1 LRGSGPKDN
10 HRWDRANRDSAVRK
24 IRIAIVAFND
34 ILPFHLSVPCGV
46 FDAVLRAKDSPF
58 RVRLCSAE
66 GRRLRS
72 ASGFQLATEY
82 GLEELRNADIVI
94 VPSWRDAQE
103 RPPEALLAAVR
114 RAAARGKRI
123 VGLCMGA
130 FVLGHAGL
138 LDGRRATT
146 HWIATDE
153 LARQFP
159 AAEVDPDVLYVDAGQ
174 VVTSAGAAAGIDCCL
189 HLVRQLLGSEHAN
202 RIARRMVVSPFRH
215 GGQAQFIEQ
224 PVPSMAGDERLGKLL
239 EAIQRTL
246 HQPHQLDEVAARAA
260 MSRRSFTRHFR
271 QLTGTSFGEW
281 LMSRRLSEAQRLLET
296 TALPLD
302 RIAGAVG
309 LGSPITLRQHFQRA
323 FRTSPAQ
330 YRRTFNLAKAA

>member
-1 LRGSGPKDN
+1 MRSGQPEFTM
-10 HRWDRANRDSAVRK
+10 RK
-24 IRIAIVAFND
+24 IRIAVVAFND

-46 FDAVLRAKDSPF
+46 FAAVLRDEQSPF
-58 RVRLCSAE
+58 RLRVCSAE
-66 GRRLRS
+66 GKRVRS
-72 ASGFQLATEY
+72 ASGFMIATDY
-82 GLEELRNADIVI
+82 GLDELRNADIVI
-94 VPSWRDAQE
+94 VPSWRSAEE
-103 RPPEALLAAVR
+103 RPPEALLEALR

-146 HWIATDE
+146 HWVATGE
-153 LARQFP
+153 LAERFP
-159 AAEVDPDVLYVDAGQ
+159 ATEVDPDVLYVDAGQ

-189 HLVRQLLGSEHAN
+189 HLVRQLLGSESAN

-224 PVPSMAGDERLGKLL
+224 PVPSMAGDERMARLLDEIRRKL
-239 EAIQRTL
+239 Q
-246 HQPHQLDEVAARAA
+246 QPHNLDEIAERAA

-271 QLTGTSFGEW
+271 QLTGSSFGDW
-281 LMSRRLSEAQRLLET
+281 LMAQRLSEAQRLLET

-302 RIAGAVG
+302 RIAHAVG
-309 LGSPITLRQHFQRA
+309 LGSPVTLRQHFQRA
-323 FRTSPAQ
+323 FRTSPAH
-330 YRRTFNLAKAA
+330 YRRTFNAGKAA

>member
-1 LRGSGPKDN
+1 MRSGQPEFPM
-10 HRWDRANRDSAVRK
+10 RK
-24 IRIAIVAFND
+24 IRIAVVAFND

-46 FDAVLRAKDSPF
+46 FAAVLRDEQSPF
-58 RVRLCSAE
+58 RLRVCSAE
-66 GRRLRS
+66 GKRVRS
-72 ASGFQLATEY
+72 ASGFLIATDY

-94 VPSWRDAQE
+94 VPSWRSAEE
-103 RPPEALLAAVR
+103 RPPEALLEALR

-146 HWIATDE
+146 HWVATGE
-153 LARQFP
+153 LAERFP
-159 AAEVDPDVLYVDAGQ
+159 ATEVDPDVLYVDAGQ

-189 HLVRQLLGSEHAN
+189 HLVRQLLGSESAN

-224 PVPSMAGDERLGKLL
+224 PVPSMAGDERMARLLDEIRRKL
-239 EAIQRTL
+239 Q
-246 HQPHQLDEVAARAA
+246 QPHNLDEIAERAA

-271 QLTGTSFGEW
+271 QHTGTTVGQW
-281 LMSRRLSEAQRLLET
+281 LASQRLALARRLLET
-296 TALPLD
+296 TDQPVE
-302 RIAGAVG
+302 RIAEAAGFG
-309 LGSPITLRQHFQRA
+309 TPLSLRQHFA
-323 FRTSPAQ
+323 AALDTTPSH
-330 YRRTFNLAKAA
+330 YRREFRLRHR

>member
-1 LRGSGPKDN
+1 MRSGQPEFTM
-10 HRWDRANRDSAVRK
+10 RK
-24 IRIAIVAFND
+24 IRIAVVAFND

-46 FDAVLRAKDSPF
+46 FAAVLRDEQSPF
-58 RVRLCSAE
+58 RLRVCSAE
-66 GRRLRS
+66 GKRVRS
-72 ASGFQLATEY
+72 ASGFMIATDY
-82 GLEELRNADIVI
+82 GLDELRNADIVI
-94 VPSWRDAQE
+94 VPSWRSAEE
-103 RPPEALLAAVR
+103 RPPEALLGALR

-146 HWIATDE
+146 HWVATGE
-153 LARQFP
+153 LAERFP
-159 AAEVDPDVLYVDAGQ
+159 ATEVDPDVLYVDAGQ

-189 HLVRQLLGSEHAN
+189 HLVRQLLGSESAN

-224 PVPSMAGDERLGKLL
+224 PVPSMAGDERMARLLDEIRRKL
-239 EAIQRTL
+239 Q
-246 HQPHQLDEVAARAA
+246 QPHNLDEIAERAA

-271 QLTGTSFGEW
+271 QLTGSSFGDW
-281 LMSRRLSEAQRLLET
+281 LMAQRLSEAQRLLET

-302 RIAGAVG
+302 RIAHAVG
-309 LGSPITLRQHFQRA
+309 LGSPVTLRQHFQRA
-323 FRTSPAQ
+323 FRTSPAH
-330 YRRTFNLAKAA
+330 YRRTFNAGKAA

>member
-1 LRGSGPKDN
+1 MRSGQPEFTM
-10 HRWDRANRDSAVRK
+10 RK
-24 IRIAIVAFND
+24 IRIAVVAFND

-46 FDAVLRAKDSPF
+46 FAAVLRDEQSPF
-58 RVRLCSAE
+58 RLRVCSAE
-66 GRRLRS
+66 GKRVRS
-72 ASGFQLATEY
+72 ASGFMIATDY
-82 GLEELRNADIVI
+82 GLDELRNADIVI
-94 VPSWRDAQE
+94 VPSWRSAEE
-103 RPPEALLAAVR
+103 RPPEALLGALR

-146 HWIATDE
+146 HWVATGE
-153 LARQFP
+153 LAERFP
-159 AAEVDPDVLYVDAGQ
+159 ATEVDPDVLYVDAGQ

-189 HLVRQLLGSEHAN
+189 HLVRQLLGSESAN

-224 PVPSMAGDERLGKLL
+224 PVPSMAGDERMAKLL
-239 EAIQRTL
+239 DEIRRKLQ
-246 HQPHQLDEVAARAA
+246 QPHHLDEIAERAA

-271 QLTGTSFGEW
+271 QLTGSSFGDW
-281 LMSRRLSEAQRLLET
+281 LMAQRLSEAQRLLET

-302 RIAGAVG
+302 RIAHAVG
-309 LGSPITLRQHFQRA
+309 LGSPVTLRQHFQRA
-323 FRTSPAQ
+323 FRTSPAH
-330 YRRTFNLAKAA
+330 YRRTFNAGKAA

>member
-1 LRGSGPKDN
+1 MRSGQPEFPM
-10 HRWDRANRDSAVRK
+10 RK
-24 IRIAIVAFND
+24 IRIAVVAFND

-46 FDAVLRAKDSPF
+46 FAAVLRDEQSPF
-58 RVRLCSAE
+58 RLRVCSAE
-66 GRRLRS
+66 GKRVRS
-72 ASGFQLATEY
+72 ASGFLIATDY

-94 VPSWRDAQE
+94 VPSWRSAEE
-103 RPPEALLAAVR
+103 RPPEALLEALR

-146 HWIATDE
+146 HWVATGE
-153 LARQFP
+153 LAERFP
-159 AAEVDPDVLYVDAGQ
+159 ATEVDPDVLYVDAGQ

-189 HLVRQLLGSEHAN
+189 HLVRQLLGSESAN

-224 PVPSMAGDERLGKLL
+224 PVPSMAGDERMARLLDEIRRKL
-239 EAIQRTL
+239 Q
-246 HQPHQLDEVAARAA
+246 QPHNLDEIAERAA

-271 QLTGTSFGEW
+271 QLTGSSFGDW
-281 LMSRRLSEAQRLLET
+281 LMAQRLSEAQRLLET

-302 RIAGAVG
+302 RVASAVG
-309 LGSPITLRQHFQRA
+309 LGSPVTLRQHFQRA
-323 FRTSPAQ
+323 FRTSPAN
-330 YRRTFNLAKAA
+330 YRRTFNAGKAA